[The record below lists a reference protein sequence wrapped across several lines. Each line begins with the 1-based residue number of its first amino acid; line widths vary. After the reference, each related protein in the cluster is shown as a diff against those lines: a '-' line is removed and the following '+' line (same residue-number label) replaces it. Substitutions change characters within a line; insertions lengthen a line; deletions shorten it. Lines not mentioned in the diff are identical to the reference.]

1 MHIDCCAAC
10 GGGRHN
16 APTHSPTSQAH
27 YISSCL
33 RTPAAR
39 CAAGAHGAL
48 GPLYSR
54 QRNSTP
60 AATLRRSWLS
70 CQSQSECVPF
80 ANLRKMC
87 SFAKFSTLN
96 LHFASLNAPLRS
108 QNIYIVAKFAR
119 CSRSS
124 TLRRKMFNRS
134 AYKHFSLLSHCRSS
148 ALPSKMST
156 YHCSF
161 SRFAFAALLR

>member
-1 MHIDCCAAC
+1 MRRPARLRRRRIIYRRACAPLRHVAPL
-10 GGGRHN
+10 GRT
-16 APTHSPTSQAH
+16 AHSV
-27 YISSCL
+27 
-33 RTPAAR
+33 
-39 CAAGAHGAL
+39 AL
-48 GPLYSR
+48 CSR
-54 QRNSTP
+54 KRNGTP
-60 AATLRRSWLS
+60 AATVRRSWLS
-70 CQSQSECVPF
+70 CKSQNKCVPF

-87 SFAKFSTLN
+87 GFAKFSTLN

-156 YHCSF
+156 YDCSF